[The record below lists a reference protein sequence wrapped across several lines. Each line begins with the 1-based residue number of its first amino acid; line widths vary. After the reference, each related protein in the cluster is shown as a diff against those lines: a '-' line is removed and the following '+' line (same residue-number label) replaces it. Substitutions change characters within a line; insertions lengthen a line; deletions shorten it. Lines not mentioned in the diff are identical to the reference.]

1 MRRDC
6 VLRVSF
12 AKSRMRESRTY
23 GSVRAKAEWLRYST
37 NFQGPKLEPVMSY
50 VVSLTDLRTAI
61 NLQASNSVRRLEIML
76 ENYQQHPLRV
86 AR

>member
-1 MRRDC
+1 
-6 VLRVSF
+6 
-12 AKSRMRESRTY
+12 
-23 GSVRAKAEWLRYST
+23 
-37 NFQGPKLEPVMSY
+37 MSY

-61 NLQASNSVRRLEIML
+61 NLLASNSVRRLEIML